1 MFVGTKEEC
10 EQKQEETDDEG
21 QRTSEDQG
29 NEECH
34 KENMNP
40 SNKKTR
46 KRKQITVNRQVNSIA
61 AIAISYLILKTKLRT
76 LLLITKLSYIGI
88 PVIDYVT
95 MLAA

>member
-10 EQKQEETDDEG
+10 EQKQEEIEDDEE

-29 NEECH
+29 NEECQ

-46 KRKQITVNRQVNSIA
+46 KRKQINVNRQVNSIA
-61 AIAISYLILKTKLRT
+61 AIAISYLILKTKLCT
-76 LLLITKLSYIGI
+76 LLLMTKFSYNE
-88 PVIDYVT
+88 YQ
-95 MLAA
+95 